1 VGSVLFYQAAVL
13 HSLNGNRDRAILRTK
28 DWLDALSA
36 TDHAERTK
44 ALAQL
49 EKLNAG

>member
-1 VGSVLFYQAAVL
+1 MLFCQAAVL
-13 HSLNGNRDRAILRTK
+13 HDLNGNRDRAILQMK
-28 DWLDALSA
+28 DWLDALSG
-36 TDHAERTK
+36 TDHAAWAK

>member
-1 VGSVLFYQAAVL
+1 MLFYQAAVL
-13 HSLNGNRDRAILRTK
+13 HYLNGNRDRAILRTE

-36 TDHAERTK
+36 TDQVDRTK